1 MAAIVKESTD
11 LVVAVAGQGLV
22 LWTLGANYVAAAAE
36 VGRAIH
42 EQVTRYQKKLCILIL
57 WAIVSQWLKL
67 STWTKLMS

>member
-22 LWTLGANYVAAAAE
+22 LSSLGANYVAAAAE

-42 EQVTRYQKKLCILIL
+42 EQSSVGHTPVIRSPFSDSLPISF
-57 WAIVSQWLKL
+57 WRPPS
-67 STWTKLMS
+67 SS